1 MTDSV
6 TDHLIKQ
13 SNTNVGICET
23 HIVEERLTLFAHPR
37 FLVMASNVVPVD
49 SILVEVVQDSQAVLR
64 GTTLDEFSVVRLGLV
79 DSAGVSPIVLGAVG
93 GRGKFL
99 EFSSPE
105 PTINVERLQVGALI
119 TSLEVTD
126 TTTGPDVLH
135 FVINKLLL
143 DVLVLNSR
151 FS

>member
-1 MTDSV
+1 
-6 TDHLIKQ
+6 
-13 SNTNVGICET
+13 
-23 HIVEERLTLFAHPR
+23 
-37 FLVMASNVVPVD
+37 MASNVVPVD